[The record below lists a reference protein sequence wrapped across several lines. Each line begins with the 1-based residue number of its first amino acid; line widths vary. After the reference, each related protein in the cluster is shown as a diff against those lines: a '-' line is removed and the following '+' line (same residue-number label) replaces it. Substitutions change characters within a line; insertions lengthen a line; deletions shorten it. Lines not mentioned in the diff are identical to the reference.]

1 MVFVLLIDKKFGWC
15 PLFGSSKIF
24 VLDFSSLSGHICL
37 VFDESEP
44 SSLFLSDWPLRCIF
58 LFTGNDSSIW
68 LLDLSLSWHYI
79 CPSFSDFL
87 RLAVIHLG
95 LLQWPYALTP
105 YGVSPHYEVSLI

>member
-1 MVFVLLIDKKFGWC
+1 MSYEMFVHVYT
-15 PLFGSSKIF
+15 GS
-24 VLDFSSLSGHICL
+24 
-37 VFDESEP
+37 
-44 SSLFLSDWPLRCIF
+44 
-58 LFTGNDSSIW
+58 DSSIW

-105 YGVSPHYEVSLI
+105 YGVSPHYEVSFDTTSLVSRRMLKSEDRLVLWVK